1 MQTWRVDRIE
11 GNLVILENADKT
23 HTDVLIAE
31 FVGGVREGDVVYR
44 LPDGKYA
51 VSAEATAERKKRL
64 LALQKSLFDA

>member
-11 GNLVILENADKT
+11 GNLVVLENADKT
-23 HTDVLIAE
+23 HTNVSICA
-31 FVGGVREGDVVYR
+31 FAGGVREGDVVYR

-64 LALQKSLFDA
+64 SALQKSLFDA